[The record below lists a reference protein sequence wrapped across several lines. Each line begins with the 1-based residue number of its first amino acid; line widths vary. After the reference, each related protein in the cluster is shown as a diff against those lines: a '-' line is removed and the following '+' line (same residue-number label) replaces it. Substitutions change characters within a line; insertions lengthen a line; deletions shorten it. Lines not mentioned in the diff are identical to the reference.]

1 MDKLIHACVAY
12 LEIQRPIDIRFVTR
26 LKYKGWHAYHTT
38 LNKGDK
44 ILKHVIKV
52 SLAATFDSRR
62 DVDTVIA
69 HEFVHAWQAEYAP
82 KSAMHGKVFAEKA
95 FELRARLIT
104 DGFDIGEDIY
114 DAEIDK

>member
-1 MDKLIHACVAY
+1 MDKLIHACIAY
-12 LEIQRPIDIRFVTR
+12 LEIKRPIDIRFVTR